1 MPTELPT
8 RRKSETEP
16 ERGSD
21 GFRHLLI
28 AATVA
33 LSMLCL
39 IAERAYGPLPGY
51 SLAPTAGELQLS
63 P

>member
-1 MPTELPT
+1 MPTELPS
-8 RRKSETEP
+8 RRELPPP
-16 ERGSD
+16 ERDDGS
-21 GFRHLLI
+21 FRHFMI

-39 IAERAYGPLPGY
+39 VVEQAYGPLPGR
-51 SLAPTAGELQLS
+51 SLAQHGELQLS

>member
-1 MPTELPT
+1 MPTELPS
-8 RRKSETEP
+8 RRELPPP
-16 ERGSD
+16 ERRDDS
-21 GFRHLLI
+21 FRHFLI

-39 IAERAYGPLPGY
+39 VVERAYGPLPGY
-51 SLAPTAGELQLS
+51 SLVGTHGELQLS

>member
-1 MPTELPT
+1 MPTELPSRQDPFAEPP
-8 RRKSETEP
+8 RR
-16 ERGSD
+16 D
-21 GFRHLLI
+21 AGFRDFLI

-39 IAERAYGPLPGY
+39 VVERAYGPLPGY
-51 SLAPTAGELQLS
+51 SLVPNAGDLQLS

>member
-1 MPTELPT
+1 MPTELPS
-8 RRKSETEP
+8 RRELPPP
-16 ERGSD
+16 ERGD
-21 GFRHLLI
+21 TGFRDLLI

-39 IAERAYGPLPGY
+39 IVEHAYGPLPGY
-51 SLAPTAGELQLS
+51 SLAQNAGELQLS

>member
-1 MPTELPT
+1 MPTELPD
-8 RRKSETEP
+8 RRELPPP
-16 ERGSD
+16 ESGDTGMRD
-21 GFRHLLI
+21 FLI

-39 IAERAYGPLPGY
+39 VVERAYGPLPGY
-51 SLAPTAGELQLS
+51 SLAPHAGELQLS